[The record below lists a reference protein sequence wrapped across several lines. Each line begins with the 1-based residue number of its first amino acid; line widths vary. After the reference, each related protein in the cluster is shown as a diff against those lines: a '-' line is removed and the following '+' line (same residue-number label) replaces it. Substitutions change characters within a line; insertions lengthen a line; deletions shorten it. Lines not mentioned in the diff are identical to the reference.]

1 MDSWHDEWQE
11 TGKEWKRDRD
21 EASDGEGKF
30 CSQLHIERHAYCS
43 QTRLFFILV

>member
-1 MDSWHDEWQE
+1 MNSWNDEWQE

-30 CSQLHIERHAYCS
+30 CSQLHIDTHTVVKRVCFLY
-43 QTRLFFILV
+43 